1 MEREPPR
8 PSAGRRPS
16 SVSGAF
22 RTSGSCS
29 ARSNDWC
36 AHPSAMLHGCQ
47 EPSYQ
52 TKQRNDEL
60 TARQYLWVIERT
72 QTTRVHRLAPPFA
85 SHFSMPRLENLRLP
99 FTRHLLTL
107 TVKGKSLAC

>member
-1 MEREPPR
+1 GAPYKRPKADAGNPTAPAKESHPACTARITAGRVSSAEREPPR
-8 PSAGRRPS
+8 PSADRRPW

-47 EPSYQ
+47 EPRN
-52 TKQRNDEL
+52 QREEKIDEL
-60 TARQYLWVIERT
+60 TLIR
-72 QTTRVHRLAPPFA
+72 
-85 SHFSMPRLENLRLP
+85 
-99 FTRHLLTL
+99 
-107 TVKGKSLAC
+107 K